1 VAPASR
7 DPRPPMMVTGSKP
20 DPDPTVLT
28 TQQLLR
34 EIATSR
40 ETTEAIVAGFKA
52 AIEARLAAM
61 DIAIILVRESTEKFN
76 GLVESSVNQLKDV
89 DQVKFDAIR
98 DRFSDAKSA
107 LDVALQSASKA
118 VDAAFSAAKE
128 AASKIEVSF
137 TKAIEQLQS
146 LGSAQQKATDDKID
160 DVRTRVTTL
169 ESQKRGSND
178 SIALMI
184 SVVGAVVAL
193 IAAVASVVALLRPH

>member
-1 VAPASR
+1 
-7 DPRPPMMVTGSKP
+7 MVYNMR
-20 DPDPTVLT
+20 
-28 TQQLLR
+28 R
-34 EIATSR
+34 EIVWR
-40 ETTEAIVAGFKA
+40 YFFA
-52 AIEARLAAM
+52 AICALSCYSPLWAQLPQNLETCTPFSTFAQEIKNLDEPMAR
-61 DIAIILVRESTEKFN
+61 IV
-76 GLVESSVNQLKDV
+76 V

>member
-1 VAPASR
+1 MPASR
-7 DPRPPMMVTGSKP
+7 DPRPPMMQTGSKP

-34 EIATSR
+34 EIGTSR
-40 ETTEAIVAGFKA
+40 ETTEAILTGVKT
-52 AIEARLAAM
+52 AIEARLDAM
-61 DIAIILVRESTEKFN
+61 DVAIKLVHEQTEKFG
-76 GLVESSVNQLKDV
+76 GLIEASVNQLKDI

-137 TKAIEQLQS
+137 TKAIEQLQT
-146 LGSAQQKATDDKID
+146 LTIAQQKATDDKID
-160 DVRTRVTTL
+160 DARTRITTL
-169 ESQKRGSND
+169 ESQKRGSSD
-178 SIALMI
+178 SMVFIV
-184 SVVGAVVAL
+184 SVAGLAIAL
-193 IAAVASVVALLRPH
+193 IAAVAAVGALMRH